1 MERRNGEWRFV
12 VIWEFQGRPGKVESF
27 ERAYGA
33 DGVWAQFFRK
43 DEAYI
48 GTELIRDLKAECSY
62 PTLDFWKSP
71 QAYAAFRTQHAAK
84 YKTVDAECENMTE
97 SEREVGR
104 FSRAVDR

>member
-12 VIWEFQGRPGKVESF
+12 VIWEFQVRPGMEERF

-48 GTELIRDLKAECSY
+48 GTELIRDLKAERSY
-62 PTLDFWKSP
+62 LTLDFWTS
-71 QAYAAFRTQHAAK
+71 QEAYEAFRTLHAAE
-84 YKTVDAECENMTE
+84 YRTIDAECERMTE
-97 SEREVGR
+97 GEREVGR
-104 FSRAVDR
+104 YSRAAIV